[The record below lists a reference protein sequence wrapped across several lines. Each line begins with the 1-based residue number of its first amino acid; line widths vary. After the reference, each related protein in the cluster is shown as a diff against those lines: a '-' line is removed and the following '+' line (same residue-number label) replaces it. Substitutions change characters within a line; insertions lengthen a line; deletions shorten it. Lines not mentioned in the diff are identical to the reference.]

1 MAEADDMAPVLPH
14 SDGVASRTS
23 TGSRDS
29 PHSSNARAPKMGAW
43 SSIGCVNPDLPNKMD
58 HSNGLMS
65 GWIWLWTGD
74 KPVVFAFNAD
84 PSLIHRLTC
93 VSRQIRGRDG
103 KLGRMNCRFH

>member
-1 MAEADDMAPVLPH
+1 
-14 SDGVASRTS
+14 
-23 TGSRDS
+23 
-29 PHSSNARAPKMGAW
+29 
-43 SSIGCVNPDLPNKMD
+43 MD

-84 PSLIHRLTC
+84 PSLIHRLAC